1 VRFHHHGSIQGLEM
15 TIKMAGTLAGD
26 AALMLGYDYGSSN
39 RAGSNTLQQRILDRF
54 FAGVEKRAYRLAYI
68 ATGNGEDALDIVQ
81 DTMLKMVEKYA
92 DKPEDQLTPLF
103 FCILQSR
110 IRDWYRRS
118 AVRNRFRTWFGSDD
132 DEEAEDPLEQIADPA
147 GRTPDE
153 ILAARGGLQALE
165 VALRELPL
173 RQQQVFLLRAWEG
186 LDVKQTARAMQ
197 CAEGSV
203 KTHYSRAL
211 AKLRQK
217 LGDHW
222 Q

>member
-1 VRFHHHGSIQGLEM
+1 M
-15 TIKMAGTLAGD
+15 TSKMAGLSVGD
-26 AALMLGYDYGSSN
+26 AAFMLGYDYGSSN

-54 FAGVEKRAYRLAYI
+54 FAGVEKRAYRMAYI
-68 ATGNGEDALDIVQ
+68 ATGNSEDALDIVQ

-103 FCILQSR
+103 FTILQSR

-118 AVRNRFRTWFGSDD
+118 AVRNRFRSWFSPATDD
-132 DEEAEDPLEQIADPA
+132 DEGEDPLEQVADPA
-147 GRTPDE
+147 GRAPDE
-153 ILAARGGLQALE
+153 ILATRSSLQALE
-165 VALRELPL
+165 VALRQLPL

-186 LDVKQTARAMQ
+186 LDVKQTAKAMQ

-211 AKLRQK
+211 AALRNK
-217 LGDHW
+217 LGEHW

>member
-1 VRFHHHGSIQGLEM
+1 MLEKTM
-15 TIKMAGTLAGD
+15 KTAAILSGD
-26 AALMLGYDYGSSN
+26 AALMLGYDYSSN
-39 RAGSNTLQQRILDRF
+39 RAGSNTLQHRILDRF
-54 FAGVEKRAYRLAYI
+54 FAGVEKRAYRMAYI

-81 DTMLKMVEKYA
+81 DTMLKMVEKYP
-92 DKPEDQLTPLF
+92 DKPEDQLAPLF
-103 FCILQSR
+103 FTILQSR

-118 AVRNRFRTWFGSDD
+118 AVRNRFRSWFGSDND
-132 DEEAEDPLEQIADPA
+132 DEDAEDPLEQIEDPS
-147 GRTPDE
+147 GRTPEE

-211 AKLRQK
+211 ATLRKK